1 MPYIEVKTN
10 KAVSGE
16 LARDISATL
25 DNLLPILP
33 GKTKDWLMTE
43 VKGDC
48 SLAFGG
54 SDSPCAIANVSLFG
68 KAAPEAYEKLT
79 AALCDALSLALGIDA
94 ARIYVKYEEVS
105 TWGWNRTNF

>member
-10 KAVSGE
+10 KHVSDE
-16 LARDISATL
+16 LAHRISNAMDRLIT
-25 DNLLPILP
+25 ILP

-48 SLAFGG
+48 HLTFGG
-54 SDSPCAIANVSLFG
+54 SDAPCILVNVSLFG
-68 KAAPEAYEKLT
+68 KSTPEAYEKLT
-79 AALCDALSLALGIDA
+79 AAICDELRWTLDIVEE
-94 ARIYVKYEEVS
+94 RMYVKYEEVS